1 MSGGKNNS
9 LVENPN
15 SHEKVVTS
23 IKEWATCGDTRY
35 TQTWSKMKSVSIDD
49 LKNKQASW
57 HRNCYRD
64 AVHTG
69 MLKRAKERY
78 ERQLEGPNEA
88 RRKSRDITQEPS
100 QLTCSQI
107 SPYNRGARFFCE
119 GHPGYQ
125 ETLHSISTFP
135 AGESLLAA
143 VELSWNDE
151 LHMKLSTA
159 VDASD
164 AHAID
169 LKYHKKCWASN
180 VMHVPRKPSLSSAE
194 STTSLSSEIT
204 AKIEYLT
211 TTEITLKERRILTMS
226 DLKNAFAEPECNR
239 KHSMKS

>member
-1 MSGGKNNS
+1 MANTSSFEKETS
-9 LVENPN
+9 ERLDLDLSRCIICQEVKTIVLFENPN
-15 SHEKVVTS
+15 SHERVVTS
-23 IKEWATCGDTRY
+23 IKEWATYGDTCY
-35 TQTWSKMKSVSIDD
+35 SQTWSKMKSVSIDD

-69 MLKRAKERY
+69 MLKRTKERY

-100 QLTCSQI
+100 QLTCSKI
-107 SPYNRGARFFCE
+107 SPFNRGARFFCE

-143 VELSWNDE
+143 VELCGNDE

-169 LKYHKKCWASN
+169 LK
-180 VMHVPRKPSLSSAE
+180 
-194 STTSLSSEIT
+194 STTRSVGPAMLCMYQVSRRCLLLSLPLVCQVRSQP
-204 AKIEYLT
+204 K
-211 TTEITLKERRILTMS
+211 
-226 DLKNAFAEPECNR
+226 
-239 KHSMKS
+239 